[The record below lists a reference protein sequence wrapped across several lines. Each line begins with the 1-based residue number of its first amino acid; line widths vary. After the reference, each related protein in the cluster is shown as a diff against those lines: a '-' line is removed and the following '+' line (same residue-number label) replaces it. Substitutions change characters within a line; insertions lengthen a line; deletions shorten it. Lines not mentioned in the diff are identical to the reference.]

1 MREVIFGTI
10 LVGAA
15 GLGVYFLPAGTFGGG
30 SGPDY
35 PLTVKEAKMLLAN
48 ADLRKGKEPFGRLE
62 VQITSPQANEV
73 RWQAGGSM
81 AAIDCNAKLT
91 PVGDKGIDVTTACTH
106 SGAGE
111 GAAAATTNDITEIGF
126 AEFVASALGRRPF
139 DDAKVN
145 AQASGAVFKNLG
157 QMQRDALK
165 MQHDVQQ
172 DINSGGGMEADDVA
186 DDSAPD
192 DSDNGSTSD
201 YGGE

>member
-15 GLGVYFLPAGTFGGG
+15 GLGVYFLPAGTFGGS

-35 PLTVKEAKMLLAN
+35 PLTVKEAKMLLAQ
-48 ADLRKGKEPFGRLE
+48 ADLREGKVPFGRLE
-62 VQITSPQANEV
+62 VQVTSPQTNEV

-81 AAIDCNAKLT
+81 AAIDCSARLT
-91 PVGDKGIDVTTACTH
+91 PVGDKGVDVTTACTR
-106 SGAGE
+106 SGVGD
-111 GAAAATTNDITEIGF
+111 GAAAATSEDITELGF
-126 AEFVASALGRRPF
+126 AEFVAAALGKRKF

-165 MQHDVQQ
+165 MQRDVQQ
-172 DINSGGGMEADDVA
+172 DI
-186 DDSAPD
+186 DSAEAANDADEAAGD
-192 DSDNGSTSD
+192 DGDTSD
-201 YGGE
+201 YGGEY

>member
-35 PLTVKEAKMLLAN
+35 PLTVKEAKMLLAG
-48 ADLRKGKEPFGRLE
+48 ADLREGKVPFGRLE
-62 VQITSPQANEV
+62 VLVTSPQTNEV

-81 AAIDCNAKLT
+81 AALDCSAKLT

-111 GAAAATTNDITEIGF
+111 GAAASATNDITEVGF
-126 AEFVASALGRRPF
+126 AEFVASALGKRPF

-145 AQASGAVFKNLG
+145 AQSSAAVFKNLG

-165 MQHDVQQ
+165 MER
-172 DINSGGGMEADDVA
+172 DIHQSI
-186 DDSAPD
+186 DSAEAANDADEAAGD
-192 DSDNGSTSD
+192 DGDTSD
-201 YGGE
+201 YGGEY